1 MFGTKTFVKRSGSKN
16 SSQKNWD
23 LPLKFG
29 QNGVSNS
36 WDIPD
41 MANFAKSNVDLTN
54 ITIMVGIC

>member
-36 WDIPD
+36 
-41 MANFAKSNVDLTN
+41 
-54 ITIMVGIC
+54 